1 MKFRQRFLFRW
12 KTVLAV
18 LKSVEHAM
26 KQNLLFYVAL
36 LVLSGVLLSTA
47 PVRAN
52 IPGGGTG
59 TGANVTVVDNG
70 DGSVTMANG
79 VVSIH
84 VIKSGASINQINYTY
99 NNGTGTQTQNLLAGG
114 KNGGTFYWEF
124 GGWGGSSW
132 AYSLVTNNG
141 SYAEIDLKCD
151 SATNGLVD
159 IHFSILRGSP
169 GFYATPTW
177 SHRAQDAAMG
187 TGEER
192 DNIYIAPYFNW
203 MSVNDQVQRECGIN
217 ATYTGAFYSPQENS
231 LCTSGPLQGTY
242 DDKYKWS
249 ADFSAERVW
258 GWSSV
263 SDSAFGVTGKNVGIW
278 HVISSW
284 EFYNGGPLKPEL
296 NDAPMVNMING
307 GHYYFGNDSGF
318 AAGEVWT
325 RVSGPYFIYVNNVSS
340 SLTDPVAAS
349 QALYAD
355 AKAQAAAEG
364 TAWPYSWMNNANY
377 ALAAQRGT
385 VTGQIVINDI
395 YNPNA
400 SASNLWVGVE
410 QQPAHTGNNVYD
422 FQLWSKPYEFWTKT
436 DANGNFVI
444 SNVVAGN
451 NYTLYAFGP
460 GASGMF
466 MSKNQTGGNP
476 GITYSLASPQFTV
489 VVTGG
494 TTNNLGTNIWT
505 PARVGPTVFDIGYQ
519 TRKGDKFRHGD
530 DYWVGDVG
538 PSPSVPSPIWTKF
551 MEFPYDFPSGLNYV
565 VGQNRWSTDWN
576 FIQSVYP
583 GFSGGDTVS
592 SSTVTFNLASTPA
605 SGSTASVLM
614 GIASDDNSPIYVTV
628 NGTLLSSGNCTGT
641 PVTSPPTSGWFPN
654 NDISDSNIR
663 EENHGGYSDERLTF
677 AGSLLHS
684 GNNTINF
691 SFRQAGGSGFTH
703 HFIYDYIR
711 LELTGYV
718 PPAPT
723 SVAAY
728 AGNNSVLLSWPAVAG
743 ATSYNIL
750 SSTTSGNSYV
760 SITNG
765 VTGPVCGS
773 GPANATFVDSTAANG
788 TTYYYVVQSVN
799 PVNASANSPQSTS
812 VTPSVGISAAVP
824 ATPTGLTVTSTNNA
838 VTFTWNA
845 VSGANFYTV
854 YRGTVVNKLG
864 YVPFNIILSDTTTSP
879 TYTDASGTLG
889 CTYSYFVT
897 ATSAAGTSSN
907 SAAVTGKPVPP
918 PPASAPGNFH
928 LSDNITSSN
937 QNVTVS
943 WSAVSGAVGYILY
956 RANSPTGPF
965 TFPGNYLQ
973 SMAAGSYTDNGLATN
988 KLYTYMVVAMNAGG
1002 VSTNSII
1009 VSTPPA
1015 APASL
1020 NATAGNNQVTLN
1032 WPASLGATNYTIKR
1046 GLTSGSETTTVGTT
1060 TNTTFVNL
1068 GLTAGTNY
1076 YYIVIASDSGGN
1088 SLNSREASAI
1098 PYGGSGPPA
1107 TVWSGAV
1114 NGTWDTTTANWTI
1127 SGVSTTYADGV
1138 AVQFD
1143 DTALSNTAVNVSAT
1157 RTPLSMA
1164 VNDTDYNYLF
1174 AGSAIAG
1181 TGGLTKS
1188 GGGTL
1193 TLTAANT
1200 FSGSIVINNG
1210 TLIAATNVAPISG
1223 ASGPLGACNSTSRNI
1238 TINAPG
1244 VLDLKINNVMGQ
1256 PGSGKNPTPSA
1267 VVINGGT
1274 LQVDKT
1280 TDLVGPITLN
1290 GGAMSANVS
1299 SANLNYGRYPYS
1311 YLSFQLG
1318 SNIVVTGTSPSFIT
1332 NSQPDFT
1339 TGQDGLSLQNGAV
1352 PTVFNV
1358 ADVTGDAGPD
1368 LTVSAAIGD
1377 VDYDY
1382 SVTTRLGGVLLKTG
1396 SGTLLLSGLNY
1407 YSGGTI
1413 ISAGTVV
1420 AGTTDNQSLP
1430 AQGTFNGAAGAAG
1443 ALGRPGTTVFL
1454 GDANTAASNASPAL
1468 LIGGPFT
1475 VAHPIIVTNLAT
1487 SGTCMIGGSTDD
1499 NAIFSGAITVNQPLT
1514 IDEAVNADT
1523 NTLTINGGITAGT
1536 SGLKTLTF
1544 AGPGNMQVTTAAIA
1558 NGSGQ
1563 LAVNVIG
1570 GALTLAVANSYTG
1583 DTVVTNG
1590 FLQVNGS
1597 IAAGS
1602 VVTVGVGGVLGGSGA
1617 ISGPTTVR
1625 DGGTLSPGG
1634 ALNSLSPLTF
1644 GSSLTL
1650 SPGSTSFFEISES
1663 PTINDM
1669 VKVAGT
1675 LAFGGTLIVTNISG
1689 LDVSVGDIFRLFN
1702 AGSYQGS
1709 FTNVQLPDLA
1719 VGEGWNTNALTTT
1732 GTISVVALTPPAIAS
1747 VQIVNGQLVI
1757 SGSGGP
1763 TNWNYCVLATTNL
1776 AQAQWVPV
1784 ATNQF
1789 DGGGNFIFTNP
1800 IDSDSPQTFYML
1812 RLQ

>member
-1 MKFRQRFLFRW
+1 MFGEVTTMIVHNFLR
-12 KTVLAV
+12 
-18 LKSVEHAM
+18 SG
-26 KQNLLFYVAL
+26 LLILYVWL
-36 LVLSGVLLSTA
+36 TSIIHVQ
-47 PVRAN
+47 AN

-159 IHFSILRGSP
+159 IHFSLLRGSP
-169 GFYATPTW
+169 GFYVTPTW

-217 ATYTGAFYSPQENS
+217 ASYTGAFYSPQENS

-258 GWSSV
+258 CWSSV

-278 HVISSW
+278 HVVSSW

-364 TAWPYSWMNNANY
+364 TAWPYSWLNNANY
-377 ALAAQRGT
+377 ASSAQRGT

-410 QQPAHTGNNVYD
+410 QQPAHTGNNAYD
-422 FQLWSKPYEFWTKT
+422 FQLWSKPYEFWTKA

-466 MSKNQTGGNP
+466 MSKNQNGGNP
-476 GITYSLASPQFTV
+476 GIIYALPSSQFTV

-494 TTNNLGTNIWT
+494 ATNNLGTVTWT
-505 PARVGPTVFDIGYQ
+505 PARVGPTVFDIGYL

-551 MEFPYDFPSGLNYV
+551 MEFPFDFPSGLNYV

-592 SSTVTFNLASTPA
+592 SSTVTFNLANNPG
-605 SGSTASVLM
+605 SGNTASLLM
-614 GIASDDNSPIYVTV
+614 GIASDDNTPIYVTV
-628 NGTLLSSGNCTGT
+628 NNTLLTGGNVTGA
-641 PVTSPPTSGWFPN
+641 PVTSLPGSGWFPAN
-654 NDISDSNIR
+654 NISDSNIR

-677 AGSLLHS
+677 SGGLLRAGA
-684 GNNTINF
+684 NTINF

-703 HFIYDYIR
+703 HFIYDYLR

-723 SVAAY
+723 SVTAY

-750 SSTTSGNSYV
+750 RSTTSGSSYA

-773 GPANATFVDSTAANG
+773 GPANATFVDNTAVNG

-799 PVNASANSPQSTS
+799 PVNSSANSPQSTE
-812 VTPSVGISAAVP
+812 VAPSAGIALAVP
-824 ATPTGLTVTSTNNA
+824 AAPTGLTVTSTNNA

-845 VSGANFYTV
+845 VAGANFYTV

-897 ATSAAGTSSN
+897 ATSAAGTSGN

-965 TFPGNYLQ
+965 SFPGNYLQ
-973 SMAAGSYTDNGLATN
+973 SMAVGSYTDNGLTTN

-1002 VSTNSII
+1002 VATNSII

-1032 WPASLGATNYTIKR
+1032 WPASVGATNYIVKR
-1046 GLTSGSETTTVGTT
+1046 GTSSGSETITVGTT
-1060 TNTTFVNL
+1060 TNTTFINL
-1068 GLTAGTNY
+1068 GLTAGTTY
-1076 YYIVIASDSGGN
+1076 YYVVLATGTGGN
-1088 SLNSREASAI
+1088 SLSLHEASAT
-1098 PYGGSGPPA
+1098 PYGGSGPAA

-1127 SGVSTTYADGV
+1127 SGASVMYADGV
-1138 AVQFD
+1138 VVQFD
-1143 DTALSNTAVNVSAT
+1143 DTALSNTTVNVSAV
-1157 RTPLSMA
+1157 RTPSA
-1164 VNDTDYNYLF
+1164 IVVDNTGYDYLF
-1174 AGSAIAG
+1174 AGSALAG
-1181 TGGLTKS
+1181 SGSLTKS
-1188 GGGTL
+1188 GAGTL

-1200 FSGSIVINNG
+1200 LTGTITINNG
-1210 TLIAATNVAPISG
+1210 TLIAATNVAPTSG
-1223 ASGPLGACNSTSRNI
+1223 ASGPLGACNSTSRTI

-1280 TDLVGPITLN
+1280 TDLVGAITLN
-1290 GGAMSANVS
+1290 GGTMSAMVP
-1299 SANLNYGRYPYS
+1299 SANLNYSHYPYS
-1311 YLSFQLG
+1311 YLAFQLG
-1318 SNIVVTGTSPSFIT
+1318 SNITVTGTSPSFIT
-1332 NSQPDFT
+1332 NCQSDFT

-1358 ADVTGDAGPD
+1358 ADVTGDNDVD
-1368 LTVSAAIGD
+1368 LTVQAAIGD
-1377 VDYDY
+1377 VDYD
-1382 SVTTRLGGVLLKTG
+1382 SSARTGGVLLKIG
-1396 SGTLLLSGLNY
+1396 PGTLLLAGLNFY
-1407 YSGGTI
+1407 GGGTI

-1420 AGTTDNQSLP
+1420 VGTTDNQNLP
-1430 AQGTFNGAAGAAG
+1430 AQGSFAGAANAAG
-1443 ALGRPGTTVFL
+1443 ALGRPGTTVTL
-1454 GDANTAASNASPAL
+1454 GDAGTTASNASPTL
-1468 LIGGPFT
+1468 LLGGAFT
-1475 VAHPIIVTNLAT
+1475 NGHPISIANQLT
-1487 SGTCMIGGSTDD
+1487 SGTYTLGGSTDN
-1499 NAIFSGAITVNQPLT
+1499 NAAFTNLITVNQPLT
-1514 IDEAVNADT
+1514 IVQATNADI
-1523 NTLTINGGITAGT
+1523 NALTFSGGLTAGS
-1536 SGLKTLTF
+1536 SGLKPLTF
-1544 AGPGNMQVTTAAIA
+1544 AGPGNVNVTTTPIS

-1570 GALTLAVANSYTG
+1570 GALTLAAANTYTG
-1583 DTVVTNG
+1583 TTTVSNG
-1590 FLQVNGS
+1590 LLQVNGS
-1597 IAAGS
+1597 LVSGS
-1602 VVTVGVGGVLGGSGA
+1602 TVTVGAGGVLAGA
-1617 ISGPTTVR
+1617 GVINGPATVQ
-1625 DGGTLSPGG
+1625 DGGTLTPGG
-1634 ALNSLSPLTF
+1634 PLSSLSTLTF
-1644 GSSLTL
+1644 GNGLTL
-1650 SPGSTSFFEISES
+1650 SSGSTSQFEISES
-1663 PTINDM
+1663 PKTND
-1669 VKVAGT
+1669 VAKVTGAVT
-1675 LAFGGTLIVTNISG
+1675 LGGTLMVTN
-1689 LDVSVGDIFRLFN
+1689 VSDLNLAVGDSFKLFN
-1702 AGSYQGS
+1702 ATSYHGA
-1709 FTNVQLPDLA
+1709 FTNVQLPDLSA
-1719 VGEGWNTNALTTT
+1719 GQGWNTNVLNTAGIIT
-1732 GTISVVALTPPAIAS
+1732 VVALTAPTIAS
-1747 VQIVNGQLVI
+1747 IQIVNGQLVI
-1757 SGSGGP
+1757 NGSGGP
-1763 TNWNYCVLATTNL
+1763 TNWNYWVMATTNL
-1776 AQAQWVPV
+1776 ASPQWLPV

-1789 DGGGNFIFTNP
+1789 DGSGNFVSTNALDP
-1800 IDSDSPQTFYML
+1800 QAPQTFY
-1812 RLQ
+1812 RLQLQ